1 MKPQILILNENQ
13 YDLPDNF
20 EEVVQETL
28 TIANHNKEIQVN
40 IIFVD
45 EDEIIR
51 LNDNFRDYS
60 EATDVLSFEAGY
72 IDPETGNLN
81 LGDIVICTPF
91 VMKQSAKLGNE
102 PNDEMRLMVVHGM
115 LHLLGYDHSNDE
127 EKSIMWET
135 QRKILENLEIHLN
148 TIPE

>member
-28 TIANHNKEIQVN
+28 KIVKHNKEIQVN
-40 IIFVD
+40 LIFVD
-45 EDEIIR
+45 EHEIIQ
-51 LNDNFRDYS
+51 LNENFRGYP
-60 EATDVLSFEAGY
+60 EATDVLSFEAGF

-81 LGDIVICTPF
+81 LGDIVICAPF

-102 PNDEMRLMVVHGM
+102 PNDEMRLMVIHGM
-115 LHLLGYDHSNDE
+115 LHLLGYGHDNEE
-127 EKSIMWET
+127 EKSLMWET

>member
-28 TIANHNKEIQVN
+28 KIVKHNKEIQVN
-40 IIFVD
+40 LIFVD
-45 EDEIIR
+45 EHEIIQ
-51 LNDNFRDYS
+51 LNENFRGYP

-81 LGDIVICTPF
+81 LGDIVICAPF
-91 VMKQSAKLGNE
+91 VMKQSAKLGNK
-102 PNDEMRLMVVHGM
+102 PNDEMRLMVIHGM
-115 LHLLGYDHSNDE
+115 LHLLGYDHDNEE
-127 EKSIMWET
+127 EKSLMWET

>member
-28 TIANHNKEIQVN
+28 RIVKHNKEIQVN
-40 IIFVD
+40 LIFVD
-45 EDEIIR
+45 EHEIIQ
-51 LNDNFRDYS
+51 LNENFRGYP

-72 IDPETGNLN
+72 IDPETGNLS
-81 LGDIVICTPF
+81 LGDIVICAPF
-91 VMKQSAKLGNE
+91 VMKQSAKLGNK
-102 PNDEMRLMVVHGM
+102 PNDEMRLMVIHGM
-115 LHLLGYDHSNDE
+115 LHLLGYDHGNEE
-127 EKSIMWET
+127 EKSLMWET
-135 QRKILENLEIHLN
+135 QKKILENLEIHLN